1 MKKTLAVCLSLILT
15 IMVNCAAPAP
25 DASDI
30 RPLVKEFLVALS
42 RHDTASAL
50 LRSTDGFIAG
60 VGGEPALIAL
70 MDRYASYLVPNLFEF
85 ESPQPDGDAYLIRA
99 YLHDGRRSVL
109 PLDIWVVAGDSG
121 WKVDR
126 IVWHEPV
133 KER

>member
-1 MKKTLAVCLSLILT
+1 MKSALLILT
-15 IMVNCAAPAP
+15 VLLFVNCAPPQP

-60 VGGEPALIAL
+60 IGGEPALSAL
-70 MDRYASYLVPNLFEF
+70 MDQYAVYLLPNLFEF
-85 ESPQPDGDAYLIRA
+85 ESPQPDGNAYRIHA
-99 YLHDGRRSVL
+99 YLHDGKRNML

-121 WKVDR
+121 WKVDSM
-126 IVWHEPV
+126 VWHNPV

>member
-1 MKKTLAVCLSLILT
+1 MILS
-15 IMVNCAAPAP
+15 VNCAAPAP

-50 LRSTDGFIAG
+50 LRSTDAFVTNI
-60 VGGEPALIAL
+60 GGEDMLPAL
-70 MDRYASYLVPNLFEF
+70 MDQYAAFLAPNLFEF
-85 ESPQPDGDAYLIRA
+85 ESPQPDGSAYLIHA
-99 YLHDGRRSVL
+99 YLHDGKRQVL
-109 PLDIWVVAGDSG
+109 PLDIWVVATDSG

-126 IVWHEPV
+126 IVWHEAV